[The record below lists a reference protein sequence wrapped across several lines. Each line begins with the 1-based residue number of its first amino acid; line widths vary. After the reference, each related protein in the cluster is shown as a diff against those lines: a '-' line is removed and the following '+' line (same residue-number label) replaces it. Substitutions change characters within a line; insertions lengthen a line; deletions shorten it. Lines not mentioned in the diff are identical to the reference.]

1 MRRLLLA
8 PLAVAALATGCST
21 FDTDVVAR
29 VADSELTSDG
39 LDDLTGALATDS
51 PEGDAGVARQV
62 IGFWARIEAVKW
74 AFERD
79 GIEVTDDDRAAAAE
93 SLSDPAAFPDF
104 DVLGADVQAELAD
117 WQATLDVLGDDLEYG
132 QQAVAEADTWVSGR
146 YGQVSPDGSGEIV
159 ALALPTAAPT
169 G

>member
-8 PLAVAALATGCST
+8 PMAVAALATGCST

-29 VADSELTSDG
+29 VADAELTSTR
-39 LDDLTGALATDS
+39 LDDLTGALATDA

-79 GIEVTDDDRAAAAE
+79 GIDVTDDDRDAAAD
-93 SLSDPAAFPDF
+93 SLNDPAAFPDF
-104 DVLGADVQAELAD
+104 ESLDDDVQAELAE

-132 QQAVAEADTWVSGR
+132 QRAIAETDVWVSGR
-146 YGQVSPDGSGEIV
+146 YGQFSPDGSGEIL
-159 ALALPTAAPT
+159 ALALPTADPT
-169 G
+169 S